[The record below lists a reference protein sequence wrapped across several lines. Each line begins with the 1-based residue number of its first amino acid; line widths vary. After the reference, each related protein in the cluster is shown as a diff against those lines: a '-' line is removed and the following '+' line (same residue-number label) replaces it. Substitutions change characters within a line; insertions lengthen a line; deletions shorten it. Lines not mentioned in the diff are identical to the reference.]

1 MTDNRAKHYRSLCK
15 SAAKLLNCKP
25 TDEQALHYGLLM
37 LAREGFANR
46 IIDGLDVDPGA
57 LMRLDESLKAYMPAA
72 QPMSVAIKIVGPA
85 QTMCPQCSHVF
96 DPESPQRT
104 VAKQPPRTIDAE
116 AVEATDAN
124 ASTVSHDTPV
134 PNGTPEPK
142 PVDPNLGKLPYKPAT
157 DFGPPEDLRP
167 TARL

>member
-1 MTDNRAKHYRSLCK
+1 MSDNRAKHYRSLCRT
-15 SAAKLLNCKP
+15 AAKLLNCKP

-72 QPMSVAIKIVGPA
+72 KPISVAIKIVGPA
-85 QTMCPQCSHVF
+85 VTQCPKCDHQF

-116 AVEATDAN
+116 AVEATDAKP
-124 ASTVSHDTPV
+124 ADVKPAE
-134 PNGTPEPK
+134 PPAKPE
-142 PVDPNLGKLPYKPAT
+142 LPYAPSRNFHENA
-157 DFGPPEDLRP
+157 PLRDGNEP
-167 TARL
+167 CSCQPFSSSK